1 MCLPSLAEKRLN
13 LRARTE
19 DIPRWWNFEQSFT
32 SDEFSCAWC
41 AEVNYPTVKKTWC
54 AGQVWCRAGVA
65 QARVEASRLG
75 SALQR
80 CTTVIIV
87 GDVSS
92 FNYYP
97 CYRHC
102 DHCDHCQYGKYK
114 IRENLESSL
123 FYKEYIWLRQPILGS
138 QWNIVNSCFWGVW
151 QLHGFPP
158 DHIFIQTE

>member
-1 MCLPSLAEKRLN
+1 MSSEPGRKEAEFKSSNWRYSKVVEFWTIFYFWWIFMCMVCRGQLP
-13 LRARTE
+13 
-19 DIPRWWNFEQSFT
+19 QS
-32 SDEFSCAWC
+32 
-41 AEVNYPTVKKTWC
+41 KKPTWC
-54 AGQVWCRAGVA
+54 AGQVWFRGGVA

-80 CTTVIIV
+80 WTTVIIV

-92 FNYYP
+92 FYYSP
-97 CYRHC
+97 HYR
-102 DHCDHCQYGKYK
+102 HCDHCQYGKSK

>member
-1 MCLPSLAEKRLN
+1 MFLGVSSEPGRKEAEFKSSNWRYSKVEEFWTIFFSN
-13 LRARTE
+13 
-19 DIPRWWNFEQSFT
+19 
-32 SDEFSCAWC
+32 EFSCAWC
-41 AEVNYPTVKKTWC
+41 AQSNKPTWWWC
-54 AGQVWCRAGVA
+54 AGQVWCRGGAA
-65 QARVEASRLG
+65 QARVEASRLC

-80 CTTVIIV
+80 WTTVIIV
-87 GDVSS
+87 GDMSS
-92 FNYYP
+92 FYYSP

-102 DHCDHCQYGKYK
+102 DHCQYGKCK